1 MEKRTAVAIYA
12 RISQDRD
19 NTGMAIARQLADC
32 RAEAKTRGWVI
43 AEEYVDEDIS
53 ASSFSSKIRPA
64 YRRMLTDIEDGIR
77 DAVLVYHLDR
87 LHRKPI
93 ELEQFVQVCSDAGLT
108 DVVTVQGDVN
118 IAQSDGLLH
127 ARLLSIFAASE
138 SDAKSRRSQRKSLEI
153 AEAGLP
159 HFGGTRPF
167 GFEDD
172 RVTHNKIEARA
183 IREITKRILAGESL
197 NSVTR
202 GLAEADVKTVLGKTW
217 RATALR
223 QMLLTPRLYGMRVHQ
238 GQLLG
243 KATWKPI
250 ISAED
255 GERLRILLTD
265 PSRRTNRSARR
276 YLLSGLCRCGLC
288 GTVMYSMP
296 RNGIR
301 RYTCRSGLDFGG
313 CGSMAVMAEPLEDLI
328 QQSVLIRLDSPALTK
343 ALDKSNVDESATVEL
358 SEVIRTDTERLEE
371 LSGLYAD
378 GAITGPEWR
387 IARDKI
393 DARLMS
399 NRRTISNVRGN
410 RELTSLVGQG
420 SVLTQQW
427 QDLNLSRQVAI
438 VKALVDHVRID
449 SAPKGRRDFDLNRV
463 GISWRF

>member
-19 NTGMAIARQLADC
+19 NTGMAIARQIADC
-32 RAEAKTRGWVI
+32 RAEAKKRGWIVT
-43 AEEYVDEDIS
+43 EEYVDEDIS

-64 YRRMLTDIEDGIR
+64 YQRMLTDTEDGIR
-77 DAVLVYHLDR
+77 DAVIVYHLDR

-93 ELEQFVQVCSDAGLT
+93 ELEQFVQVCSNAGLT

-138 SDAKSRRSQRKSLEI
+138 SDAKSRRSQRKPLEI

-202 GLAEADVKTVLGKTW
+202 GLVDANMKTVLGRTW
-217 RATALR
+217 RSTALR
-223 QMLLTPRLYGMRVHQ
+223 QMTLTPRIYGMRIHQ

-243 KATWKPI
+243 QAAWKPI

-255 GERLRILLTD
+255 GDRLRIFCSLIHQGEPTAVRGAICSLA
-265 PSRRTNRSARR
+265 SAVAASAHCHVFHAAQWDSS
-276 YLLSGLCRCGLC
+276 LHL
-288 GTVMYSMP
+288 P
-296 RNGIR
+296 IR
-301 RYTCRSGLDFGG
+301 DQLWW
-313 CGSMAVMAEPLEDLI
+313 V
-328 QQSVLIRLDSPALTK
+328 RLD
-343 ALDKSNVDESATVEL
+343 
-358 SEVIRTDTERLEE
+358 
-371 LSGLYAD
+371 G
-378 GAITGPEWR
+378 GHG
-387 IARDKI
+387 
-393 DARLMS
+393 
-399 NRRTISNVRGN
+399 
-410 RELTSLVGQG
+410 
-420 SVLTQQW
+420 
-427 QDLNLSRQVAI
+427 
-438 VKALVDHVRID
+438 
-449 SAPKGRRDFDLNRV
+449 
-463 GISWRF
+463 